1 MATMG
6 PKDFMKL
13 LLNLY
18 AHIYDFNRYVLSE
31 MINEIVETYVN
42 SNWAIKNYFGLFI
55 AGSVA

>member
-1 MATMG
+1 
-6 PKDFMKL
+6 MKL